1 MFSLI
6 SWPFIL
12 TCSMLYLFLVLICV
26 TRPNVPGM
34 LRRDIS
40 RRFIIIIIIIII
52 IICMGC
58 RCNNGT
64 ASESGVAAFACCRLR
79 VSSRSRSVRLL
90 YTSLFTVH
98 VETEKKH
105 SRKHTTRKVD
115 KKHKNTYPTNN

>member
-6 SWPFIL
+6 PWPFIL

-26 TRPNVPGM
+26 TRPNVHGM

-40 RRFIIIIIIIII
+40 RRFIIIIIII

-64 ASESGVAAFACCRLR
+64 ASESGVAAFACCRLQL
-79 VSSRSRSVRLL
+79 SSRSRSVRLL
-90 YTSLFTVH
+90 YTSLLTVH
-98 VETEKKH
+98 VETEKNIH
-105 SRKHTTRKVD
+105 A
-115 KKHKNTYPTNN
+115 NTQQEK